1 MAAAAAEE
9 DTELRD
15 LLVQTLESSG
25 VLNKIKVG
33 EEEPPASGESWPALA
48 ALRGPAKCG
57 RTEAS
62 RASSPLTP
70 ACRRCS
76 RLEGSLGVAA
86 WWRRLLCP
94 WCSPAAR
101 GGAGARARGLTVARR
116 CPAAAGIRDPPGG
129 QSRGS
134 SAPAVRV
141 RSRVPCGRK
150 SSLAAAKL
158 AGSDGQQRGAG
169 VGEINPRFNM
179 ESPY

>member
-33 EEEPPASGESWPALA
+33 EEEPPAGGERRPALA
-48 ALRGPAKCG
+48 APRGPAERG
-57 RTEAS
+57 RTEA
-62 RASSPLTP
+62 ASPLAP
-70 ACRRCS
+70 ACSRCS
-76 RLEGSLGVAA
+76 RLERSLGVAA
-86 WWRRLLCP
+86 WRWRLLSP

-116 CPAAAGIRDPPGG
+116 CPAAAGIGDPPGG
-129 QSRGS
+129 QSAGGPG
-134 SAPAVRV
+134 PAVFALGCR
-141 RSRVPCGRK
+141 
-150 SSLAAAKL
+150 AAAGAPWL
-158 AGSDGQQRGAG
+158 LPDCPGAMGSGVVRDGAG
-169 VGEINPRFNM
+169 QVNPYFAT

>member
-33 EEEPPASGESWPALA
+33 EEDPPGGGERWLALA
-48 ALRGPAKCG
+48 ALRGPAECG

-62 RASSPLTP
+62 RASSPLSP
-70 ACRRCS
+70 ACSRCS
-76 RLEGSLGVAA
+76 RLERSPGVAA
-86 WWRRLLCP
+86 WRWRVPCP

-101 GGAGARARGLTVARR
+101 GGAGGRARGLTIARR

-129 QSRGS
+129 QSDGS
-134 SAPAVRV
+134 PAPAMRV
-141 RSRVPCGRK
+141 RSQVLCSRK
-150 SSLAAAKL
+150 RSLAAAKL
-158 AGSDGQQRGAG
+158 AGSNGQQRGAG
-169 VGEINPRFNM
+169 VGEINPCFRT